1 MNKQVNNKQVNNKH
15 NNITVGTYIN
25 DIVNKKKALLEVK
38 RAKAEINKIRDEAIS
53 NLSKED
59 LLKAVRE
66 IKLNNNPNE
75 PQTIGEE
82 IDLEDKKEEE
92 IWTEEEKEEL
102 RKIREIQD
110 NFTIEDLNNLLNDI
124 DKSDSEY
131 IGNKPL
137 KTVDGGEGSGNFGH
151 RGRPGEVGGSAKN
164 NFNSDTTIE
173 AIKDTM
179 DNLSGVEFSLGNYMK
194 YKEKLGEWLSSDYS
208 DSFIN
213 SEFYQDYYSPKMD
226 ELTKNIVDLLEKEQ
240 PDLLRLISNLSHY
253 SEPSPKAVAYTIA
266 NGQLNT
272 VIREE
277 AFNNLPE
284 ETKNEIYKLGF
295 MGLVKKLSLLVETD
309 NKILENNI
317 EPILPLISKKRVS
330 IDTIVVKSKVSNMS
344 NEDLSMTI
352 KSDSKTI
359 SERINK
365 LPDHLKNSANIFYNH
380 LSLFDMNIDSKD
392 SSKSIYG
399 KLTNG
404 AQAIYGFSSIM
415 DCINIDKA
423 ELKNIETLID
433 NSPNRATTVYRGDS
447 IPITKLKNIKIGDTM
462 NKLMNKTGSIS
473 NISYSPQQ
481 ANYYQRAKDKRRV
494 NTFFIIEDADNIPNY
509 MLSDY
514 PDEKEGFIKTKDK
527 ILDRIELSDDGRL
540 LFYMKSKRG

>member
-1 MNKQVNNKQVNNKH
+1 MNINK
-15 NNITVGTYIN
+15 NITVGTYIN
-25 DIVNKKKALLEVK
+25 NIRDKQKAILEVK

-82 IDLEDKKEEE
+82 LDLEDKKEEE

-124 DKSDSEY
+124 NKSHSQY

-137 KTVDGGEGSGNFGH
+137 KTIDGGEGSGNFGH

-164 NFNSDTTIE
+164 NFNPNVTIE

-179 DNLSGVEFSLGNYMK
+179 DNLSGIDFNLDNYMK
-194 YKEKLGEWLSSDYS
+194 YKEKFGEWLNSDYS
-208 DSFIN
+208 NSFMS
-213 SEFYQDYYSPKMD
+213 SEFYTDYYNPEFD
-226 ELTKNIVDLLEKEQ
+226 RLTKNIEDLLEKEKA
-240 PDLLRLISNLSHY
+240 DLCETISKLSHY
-253 SEPSPKAVAYTIA
+253 SKTSPKAVAYTIA
-266 NGQLNT
+266 SGQLNT

-295 MGLVKKLSLLVETD
+295 MGLIKKLSLLIETD
-309 NKILENNI
+309 NKILEKNI
-317 EPILPLISKKRVS
+317 QPILPLVSKKRVS
-330 IDTIVVKSKVSNMS
+330 INAIVESKVSSMS

-352 KSDSKTI
+352 KSDSDTI

-365 LPDHLKNSANIFYNH
+365 LPEHLKNSANIFYNH
-380 LSLFDMNIDSKD
+380 LSLFDMNIDSKEP
-392 SSKSIYG
+392 SKSIYG

-404 AQAIYGFSSIM
+404 AQAVYGFSSIM

-423 ELKNIETLID
+423 EIKNIETLID

-462 NKLMNKTGSIS
+462 AKLMNKTGSIS

-481 ANYYQRAKDKRRV
+481 ANYYQRAKDRRRV